1 MTMVVMKGLDLR
13 KRMVKIFGD
22 PSQCKAAKQ
31 RLMKIVDSVNAESR
45 TVHLDEYTDENL
57 DSNVI
62 KARLFEN
69 LKEFSELSRTSIIVR
84 QDTVEIYGDQRYIDE
99 SRGVL
104 DDLVDT
110 FRDRCHSKVIDV
122 PHDRIGDLIGKGGKN
137 IRRWKKVSGCD
148 YVGVLTDEA
157 VGAEQGFVE
166 VEIIGKEFQTE
177 IAAEVMMDYLATQDK
192 TTHRHVRKILTDDLS
207 LLMDNDGEFL
217 RNLMLTCNIDI
228 SIDEEETMAGN
239 EFVNVKMVGSGA
251 SLKKA
256 HSIINKY
263 METSERPE
271 FFKKTFTIKQNALY
285 ESPLD
290 LNPPKDIDDHDFQV
304 PRHFEKQ
311 LKSIEWRSGALFLP
325 LERKDDGNIDF
336 TVVGSRDEIKTA
348 RSMLDTSG
356 DIV

>member
-1 MTMVVMKGLDLR
+1 
-13 KRMVKIFGD
+13 
-22 PSQCKAAKQ
+22 
-31 RLMKIVDSVNAESR
+31 
-45 TVHLDEYTDENL
+45 
-57 DSNVI
+57 
-62 KARLFEN
+62 
-69 LKEFSELSRTSIIVR
+69 
-84 QDTVEIYGDQRYIDE
+84 
-99 SRGVL
+99 
-104 DDLVDT
+104 
-110 FRDRCHSKVIDV
+110 
-122 PHDRIGDLIGKGGKN
+122 
-137 IRRWKKVSGCD
+137 
-148 YVGVLTDEA
+148 
-157 VGAEQGFVE
+157 
-166 VEIIGKEFQTE
+166 
-177 IAAEVMMDYLATQDK
+177 
-192 TTHRHVRKILTDDLS
+192 
-207 LLMDNDGEFL
+207 
-217 RNLMLTCNIDI
+217 
-228 SIDEEETMAGN
+228 MAGN
-239 EFVNVKMVGSGA
+239 EFVNVKMVGSGS